1 MNRAFLT
8 AVVVGLLAASG
19 AYASDKCDAARTAEE
34 VSKCADGD
42 LKVLDDALN
51 KAYREIERRLADDN
65 DAKNALV
72 AAERAWVHFRDS
84 ECKFAAAGVDG
95 GSVYASVVMQCTAD
109 LTAKRIADL
118 RTYLHCEEGDL
129 ACPVPA
135 AN

>member
-1 MNRAFLT
+1 MGKAFLA
-8 AVVVGLLAASG
+8 AVFVGLLTTTG
-19 AYASDKCDAARTAEE
+19 AYAADKCGAARTADEI
-34 VSKCADGD
+34 SKCADGD

-51 KAYREIERRLADDN
+51 KAYAEIEHRLAN
-65 DAKNALV
+65 KHDARSALI

-84 ECKFAAAGVDG
+84 ECKFSAAGVDG

-135 AN
+135 AD